1 VAVRR
6 SRLDPVTLE
15 ILWSRLIAVTNEQ
28 AAALQRTS
36 FTPIVRESGD
46 LSAAVF
52 DARGRMLA
60 QAVTGTPG
68 HINSLATSMHHFLA
82 AFPPETLRP
91 GDVLITNDP
100 WKTSGQLNDLSVVT
114 PVFRRGRLVGF
125 FGNTCHAMDIGG
137 RGLSADATEVF
148 EEGLYIPITKLYDR
162 GRPNEELLRI
172 LAGNVRA
179 PYEVLGDVHAQ
190 VAGNQVGADRLL
202 AYLDDFGLPDL
213 EELGEEICDRSER
226 ALREAIAALPDGDY
240 SHTIHTDGIDEPV
253 TIACTVKVR
262 GDEITVDYA
271 GSSPQIERG
280 MNVVLNYTAAYTSY
294 AIKCAISPE
303 VPHNDGSFR
312 PVTTVAPEG
321 SILNPRYPAAVAARH
336 IVGHFLPHA
345 VFGALVQVIP
355 DRVLAEG
362 AGNIW
367 LTTVRGAGR
376 DRFIT
381 VFFAAGGTGARPTKD
396 GISATS
402 FPSGIAT
409 APVEVIEATSP
420 LVFRRKELRR
430 DSGGPGRFR
439 GGLGQTIEV
448 EVRTGEPY
456 VVSSLADRMRFAA
469 QGYLGGG
476 PGAPGAFRT
485 SDGGR
490 HNPKLS
496 TRLPAGTRFT
506 LELPGGGGF
515 HDPLTRD
522 PEAVARDVAEGLVSP
537 AAAWRDY
544 GVRVTATGRVVG
556 LDPRR
561 GGAGSGA
568 DRGASRTGRRAS
580 GRGASPRTS
589 SRKTTAAPVAT

>member
-1 VAVRR
+1 MSATGSGGDGPRID
-6 SRLDPVTLE
+6 LVTLE
-15 ILWSRLIAVTNEQ
+15 ILWSRLITVTNEQ

-82 AFPPETLRP
+82 AFPPERLHP

-114 PVFRRGRLVGF
+114 PVFWEGRLLGF

-137 RGLSADATEVF
+137 RGLSADAGELY
-148 EEGLYIPITKLYDR
+148 EEGLAIPMTKLYDQ

-172 LAGNVRA
+172 VAANVRA
-179 PYEVLGDVHAQ
+179 PYEVIGDIHAQ

-202 AYLDDFGLPDL
+202 EYLDDFDLPDL
-213 EELGEEICDRSER
+213 EGLGAEILERSER
-226 ALREAIAALPDGDY
+226 ATREAIAALPDGDY
-240 SHTIHTDGIDEPV
+240 RHTIRTDGLDEPV
-253 TIACTVKVR
+253 TIACRVQVR
-262 GDEITVDYA
+262 GDQITVDYA
-271 GSSPQIERG
+271 GSSPQVDRG

-294 AIKCAISPE
+294 ALKCAVCPE
-303 VPHNDGSFR
+303 VPHNHGSFR
-312 PVTTVAPEG
+312 PVTTVAPQG
-321 SILNPRYPAAVAARH
+321 SILNPRFPAAVAARH

-345 VFGALVQVIP
+345 VFGALAQVIP

-367 LTTVRGAGR
+367 LTTVRGSGD

-381 VFFAAGGTGARPTKD
+381 VFFAAGGTGARPSKD
-396 GISATS
+396 GLSATS

-409 APVEVIEATSP
+409 APVEVIETTSP
-420 LVFRRKELRR
+420 LVIRAKELRT

-439 GGLGQTIEV
+439 GGLGQRIEV

-456 VVSSLADRMRFAA
+456 VVSSLADRMRFPA
-469 QGYLGGG
+469 QGYQGGL
-476 PGAPGAFRT
+476 PGAPGGFRT
-485 SDGGR
+485 SLGR
-490 HNPKLS
+490 RPNPKLS
-496 TRLPAGTRFT
+496 LPLPAGTRFT

-515 HDPLTRD
+515 HDPRTRD
-522 PEAVARDVAEGLVSP
+522 ADAVARDVAEGLVSVR
-537 AAAWRDY
+537 AAERDY
-544 GVRVTATGRVVG
+544 GVRVT
-556 LDPRR
+556 
-561 GGAGSGA
+561 
-568 DRGASRTGRRAS
+568 RTGRLL
-580 GRGASPRTS
+580 GRSQRRRP
-589 SRKTTAAPVAT
+589 PATP